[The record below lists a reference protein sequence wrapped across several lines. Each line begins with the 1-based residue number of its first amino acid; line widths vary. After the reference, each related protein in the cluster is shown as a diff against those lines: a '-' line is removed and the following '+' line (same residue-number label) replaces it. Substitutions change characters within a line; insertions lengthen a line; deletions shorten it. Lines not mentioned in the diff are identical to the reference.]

1 MIEGRTWCVQ
11 ALRLVET
18 MNECNPEVVFYVGA
32 RGSEAELHT
41 SEPGIIFRMIGGRPP
56 SYKSAEMNNCLMFHN
71 K

>member
-32 RGSEAELHT
+32 RGSEAELT
-41 SEPGIIFRMIGGRPP
+41 SEAGIIFRMIGGRPP